1 MKTKLLTADKQKTF
15 VVVLSSG
22 DEVMTCLLS
31 FAKQQQLHASQFTA
45 IGAFSK
51 ATLGFFDFVI
61 KDYQK
66 IGIAEQVEVL
76 SLTGDLSLYN
86 GEPKPHAHVVLGK
99 RDGTAHGGHL
109 IEATVHPT
117 LELILTE
124 SPTYLQRVVDTN
136 SGLPLIK
143 I

>member
-51 ATLGFFDFVI
+51 ATLGFFDFTI

-66 IGIAEQVEVL
+66 IKVAEQVEVL
-76 SLTGDLSLYN
+76 SLTGDISLYN
-86 GEPKPHAHVVLGK
+86 GEPKLHAHVVLGK
-99 RDGTAHGGHL
+99 RDGTAHGRHL

-124 SPTYLQRVVDTN
+124 SPAYLQRVVDTN